1 MNHNRISVS
10 AFSLRTLRLCGKQLR
25 VSIHGRGA
33 RYAKITRKISLSV
46 LTLAI
51 AVVSLFIVP
60 MQGRNAT
67 VQKAAAGTALVCV
80 ISRNEPEDAQAN
92 MDAVVLVAK
101 GKLRQPFPEYNE
113 AAQQTFGKKYFATG
127 NNYRVTFGG
136 GEVGSATLTG
146 FDTGCNNIHA
156 KANLKDN
163 GKIPPHLSA
172 LATDSDLLGRKPT
185 ARRAPTQIERDAVMK
200 LVNRVYTSHQ
210 TAGTLLRSMTTT
222 NLTATDLD
230 GDGKFEMI
238 GSFVIQTAAKARRD
252 LFLIAEPG
260 GGDFKVALEKFQAY
274 HLPPEQFDSAIDF
287 VDQLDL
293 DGDGVGEVF
302 VQQHGFDAYG
312 YAIYKKTRGR
322 WLQVF
327 TTTGDAC

>member
-1 MNHNRISVS
+1 LENEQSVN
-10 AFSLRTLRLCGKQLR
+10 APFIKREFFGRSLP
-25 VSIHGRGA
+25 
-33 RYAKITRKISLSV
+33 LSV
-46 LTLAI
+46 LMLSALAI

-60 MQGRNAT
+60 LQAT
-67 VQKAAAGTALVCV
+67 RATAQKPATGTVLVCV
-80 ISRNEPEDAQAN
+80 VSRNEPEDAQGN
-92 MDAVVLVAK
+92 MDAVVLVTR
-101 GKLRQPFPEYNE
+101 GKLRQPIPEYNE
-113 AAQQTFGKKYFATG
+113 AAQQKFGSNYFATG
-127 NNYRVTFGG
+127 KNYRVTFGG
-136 GEVGSATLTG
+136 GEVGSATVTG

-172 LATDSDLLGRKPT
+172 LATDSDLLGRKPS

-200 LVNRVYTSHQ
+200 LVNRIYSSHQ
-210 TAGTLLRSMTTT
+210 TARPLLRLLKTT

-238 GSFVIQTAAKARRD
+238 GSFLIQTAAKARRD
-252 LFLIAEPG
+252 LFLIAEPA
-260 GGDFKVALEKFQAY
+260 GGDFKVGLEKFQAY
-274 HLPPEQFDSAIDF
+274 RLPPEQFDSAIDF